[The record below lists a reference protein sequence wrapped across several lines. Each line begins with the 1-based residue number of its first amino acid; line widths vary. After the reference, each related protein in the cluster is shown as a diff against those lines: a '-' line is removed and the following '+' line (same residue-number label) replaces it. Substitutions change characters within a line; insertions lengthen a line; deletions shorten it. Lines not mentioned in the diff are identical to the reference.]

1 MAGVQEPSVVV
12 RSAARE
18 RRWSSDYIAGS
29 DAGKR
34 LPINAFLGLVRQGH
48 SFYRSPARFARLF
61 WAFSTNLGHQFE
73 IFRILALPAFA
84 SLVRLDPIFPF
95 KYLTRGYLVRGLA
108 PAERAASFAH
118 HYRRLNAIFP
128 RPLLQKILYRDI
140 VLVEKQIDERLL
152 SVHLNLA
159 RKEVREGELTF
170 TLRLDGTAIYILQ
183 CTIVPGKVVK
193 SSASDVILVSRLQ
206 GMKGSYKQVQLA
218 TKAFSEVAPPAL
230 LLAVLHGF
238 AQIAGIDEMAGIA
251 AASQFSYLP
260 EYVDSF
266 RAAYDN
272 FWIELGA
279 KKITA
284 SFYAS
289 PIPPQDKSLDA
300 ITNGHKSRTRKKR
313 ALKQQI
319 AEHVVRLLRKPDTNP
334 SFIAVPSS
342 SSLPQD

>member
-1 MAGVQEPSVVV
+1 MAGVQEPSAVI
-12 RSAARE
+12 RSVSRE

-34 LPINAFLGLVRQGH
+34 LPLNAFLSLVRQGH
-48 SFYRSPARFARLF
+48 SFYRSPARFVRLF
-61 WAFSTNLGHQFE
+61 WAFSTNIVRQLE

-95 KYLTRGYLVRGLA
+95 KYLTRGYLVRGLS

-118 HYRRLNAIFP
+118 HYRRLNSIFP
-128 RPLLQKILYRDI
+128 RPVLQRILYRDI
-140 VLVEKQIDERLL
+140 ILIEKQIDDRLL
-152 SVHLNLA
+152 SVHVNLA
-159 RKEVREGELTF
+159 RKELREGELTF

-183 CTIVPGKVVK
+183 CTIVPGWVVK
-193 SSASDVILVSRLQ
+193 SGASDVILVSRLQ
-206 GMKGSYKQVQLA
+206 GMKGSYKQVHLA

-230 LLAVLHGF
+230 LLAVLHGL
-238 AQIAGIDEMAGIA
+238 AQVAEIDEMAGIA

-260 EYVDSF
+260 AYADSF
-266 RAAYDN
+266 RAAYDD

-289 PIPPQDKSLDA
+289 PIPPQDKSLA
-300 ITNGHKSRTRKKR
+300 AVTNGHKSRTRKKR

-319 AEHVVRLLRKPDTNP
+319 AEHVVRLLREPDLNP
-334 SFIAVPSS
+334 CFI
-342 SSLPQD
+342 SLPCNPVQQ